1 MTTASSTT
9 PLQSTLR
16 LALTVAVVQGLAHI
30 TGLADGYYASLAVLS
45 VSVGSY
51 GDTLELG
58 RQRLLGTALGA
69 VIVLIAYPALKG
81 LPMVV
86 GLPLAMLLAQ
96 LLAAALRLRVGYTV
110 CLFVVVMGWLAH
122 NTQLD
127 SWLPLRLIW
136 TALGVFLAL
145 LSIRLFWPSRA
156 RLAQRQGLLDLLDRL
171 GVVLADHLL
180 RPSPRRGGDPV
191 LRELREQMLG
201 LRSQRGGALRELG
214 SAAGEHPVAQMW
226 AAFDAHCET
235 LILVLDGF
243 QRLGTLDWQRPAL
256 RGLAVRLSERVLAMQ
271 QQMARWRE
279 HLLRNPQGLP
289 DPPLPLWVP
298 QNLTT
303 WVDEPSQQALATAEL
318 QQLATGLNL
327 LNQLERSLHE
337 TELRWQAA
345 LARA

>member
-1 MTTASSTT
+1 
-9 PLQSTLR
+9 LV
-16 LALTVAVVQGLAHI
+16 LTVGVVQGLTHV

-69 VIVLIAYPALKG
+69 VIVLIAYPAFQG
-81 LPMVV
+81 LPLVV

-96 LLAAALRLRVGYTV
+96 LLAAGLRLKVGYTV
-110 CLFVVVMGWLAH
+110 CLFVVVVGWLAH
-122 NTQLD
+122 DSQLD

-136 TALGVFLAL
+136 TALGVCMAL

-156 RLAQRQGLLDLLDRL
+156 RLVQRQGLLDLLDRL
-171 GVVLADHLL
+171 GVVLRDHLD
-180 RPSPRRGGDPV
+180 RATPRRGSDPL
-191 LRELREQMLG
+191 LRELRDQLLS
-201 LRSQRGGALRELG
+201 LRSQRGAALRELG
-214 SAAGEHPVAQMW
+214 SGASDHPVAQMW

-243 QRLGTLDWQRPAL
+243 QRLGKLGWQQPAL

-279 HLLRNPQGLP
+279 QLLRNPQGLP

-303 WVDEPSQQALATAEL
+303 WVDEPSQQTLATAEL
-318 QQLATGLNL
+318 QQLATRLNL

-337 TELRWQAA
+337 TELRWQQA
-345 LARA
+345 LTRA

>member
-1 MTTASSTT
+1 MTPPPST
-9 PLQSTLR
+9 PLQATLR
-16 LALTVAVVQGLAHI
+16 LVLTVGVVQGLTHV

-69 VIVLIAYPALKG
+69 VIVLIAYPAFQG
-81 LPMVV
+81 LPLVV

-96 LLAAALRLRVGYTV
+96 LLAAGLRLKVGYTV
-110 CLFVVVMGWLAH
+110 CLFVVVVGWLAH
-122 NTQLD
+122 DSQLD

-136 TALGVFLAL
+136 TALGVCMAL

-156 RLAQRQGLLDLLDRL
+156 RLVQRQGLLDLLDRL
-171 GVVLADHLL
+171 GVVLRDHLD
-180 RPSPRRGGDPV
+180 RATPRRGSDPL
-191 LRELREQMLG
+191 LRELRDQLLS
-201 LRSQRGGALRELG
+201 LRSQRGAALRELG
-214 SAAGEHPVAQMW
+214 SGASDHPVAQMW

-243 QRLGTLDWQRPAL
+243 QRLGKLGWQQPAL

-279 HLLRNPQGLP
+279 QLLRNPQGLP

-303 WVDEPSQQALATAEL
+303 WVDEPSQQTLATAEL
-318 QQLATGLNL
+318 QQLATRLNL

-337 TELRWQAA
+337 TELRWQQA
-345 LARA
+345 LTRA